1 MELDIHPENHN
12 DLFLPDANGDKRHW
26 ILELLFV
33 DKENQI
39 RGYFEQLL

>member
-12 DLFLPDANGDKRHW
+12 DMFILDTNGNKRHW
-26 ILELLFV
+26 ILELLFI

-39 RGYFEQLL
+39 GGYFEQLL